1 MTDKSVS
8 DLRIKILSALSDP
21 TRLELL
27 EYLSEGERCVCEI
40 LPAFQRSQSTISK
53 HLNILYEAD
62 ILERKIDGKRTLYR
76 IKDPQV
82 FDLIRLVDSMA
93 LRQISAAGRGGK
105 DSREIIE
112 QREMILTVT
121 YTIMAALQAGLST
134 LMEYLSAHVLTCLIP
149 AFFIAG
155 GIAALLK
162 TEMVLKYF
170 GADAPKWICY
180 SVAAT
185 SGTILAVCSC
195 TILPM
200 FAGIEK
206 KGAGIGPA
214 TAFLFSGPA
223 INLLAIVLTARVLG
237 LDLGIARAVA
247 AVSMAVIIGL
257 IMAAIFER
265 NRKCKIS
272 SNNAP
277 AQATMET
284 TEPQESGRTERIS
297 ILFLGLLI
305 GVLLSA
311 TSKLEFALKW
321 TIVAAFVAAA
331 AYVLIRY
338 FSSDE
343 KSAFFS
349 ETWSL
354 TKKIFPLLVI
364 GTFITGII
372 GYFMPTELLR
382 TYLGSNSF
390 LSCFTAS
397 IIGALLYMPT
407 LLEVPIVG
415 TLFGYSSGITAA
427 GPALSLLLAGPSLS
441 LPSMIV
447 ITRIIGLK
455 KGGVYFS
462 LVVIASTLMGMLY
475 GAIVS

>member
-1 MTDKSVS
+1 M
-8 DLRIKILSALSDP
+8 
-21 TRLELL
+21 
-27 EYLSEGERCVCEI
+27 
-40 LPAFQRSQSTISK
+40 
-53 HLNILYEAD
+53 
-62 ILERKIDGKRTLYR
+62 
-76 IKDPQV
+76 
-82 FDLIRLVDSMA
+82 
-93 LRQISAAGRGGK
+93 
-105 DSREIIE
+105 
-112 QREMILTVT
+112 VT
-121 YTIMAALQAGLST
+121 YTIMAALQAGLTT
-134 LMEYLSAHVLTCLIP
+134 LLEYLSAHVLTCLIP

-155 GIAALLK
+155 AIAALLK

-170 GADAPKWICY
+170 GADAPKWLCY

-237 LDLGIARAVA
+237 LDLGIARAIA

-265 NRKCKIS
+265 GRKKCDKTPT
-272 SNNAP
+272 NAP
-277 AQATMET
+277 SQAFQAAN
-284 TEPQESGRTERIS
+284 EPHSGQTERIS
-297 ILFLGLLI
+297 VLFIALLI

-311 TSKLEFALKW
+311 TSNLDFSIKW
-321 TIVAAFVAAA
+321 TIVAAFIVSAAF
-331 AYVLIRY
+331 VLTRY
-338 FSSDE
+338 FSSEE
-343 KSAFFS
+343 KSAFFA

-354 TKKIFPLLVI
+354 TKKIFPLLVV

-382 TYLGSNSF
+382 SYLGSNSF
-390 LSCFTAS
+390 LSCFIAS

-415 TLFGYSSGITAA
+415 TLFGYSTGITAA

-455 KGGVYFS
+455 KGGVYIT
-462 LVVIASTLMGMLY
+462 LVVIVSTLVGMLY

>member
-1 MTDKSVS
+1 M
-8 DLRIKILSALSDP
+8 
-21 TRLELL
+21 
-27 EYLSEGERCVCEI
+27 
-40 LPAFQRSQSTISK
+40 
-53 HLNILYEAD
+53 
-62 ILERKIDGKRTLYR
+62 
-76 IKDPQV
+76 
-82 FDLIRLVDSMA
+82 
-93 LRQISAAGRGGK
+93 
-105 DSREIIE
+105 
-112 QREMILTVT
+112 VT
-121 YTIMAALQAGLST
+121 YTIMAALQAGLTT
-134 LMEYLSAHVLTCLIP
+134 LLEYLSAHVLTCLIP

-170 GADAPKWICY
+170 GKDSPKWLCY

-247 AVSMAVIIGL
+247 AVIMAVIIGL

-265 NRKCKIS
+265 SSKKCEIP

-277 AQATMET
+277 IKAVQA
-284 TEPQESGRTERIS
+284 EPQESGRTERIS
-297 ILFLGLLI
+297 VLFIALLI

-311 TSKLEFALKW
+311 TSKLDFSIKW
-321 TIVAAFVAAA
+321 TIVAAFIAAA
-331 AYVLIRY
+331 AFVLTRY
-338 FSSDE
+338 FSSEE

-349 ETWSL
+349 ETWFL
-354 TKKIFPLLVI
+354 TKKIFPLLVV

-372 GYFMPTELLR
+372 GYFMPAELLR

-390 LSCFTAS
+390 ISCLTAS

-415 TLFGYSSGITAA
+415 TLFGYSTGITAA

-447 ITRIIGLK
+447 ITRIIGPK
-455 KGGVYFS
+455 KGAVYFS
-462 LVVIASTLMGMLY
+462 LVVIVSTLVGMLY
-475 GAIVS
+475 GLIVS

>member
-1 MTDKSVS
+1 
-8 DLRIKILSALSDP
+8 
-21 TRLELL
+21 
-27 EYLSEGERCVCEI
+27 
-40 LPAFQRSQSTISK
+40 
-53 HLNILYEAD
+53 
-62 ILERKIDGKRTLYR
+62 
-76 IKDPQV
+76 
-82 FDLIRLVDSMA
+82 
-93 LRQISAAGRGGK
+93 
-105 DSREIIE
+105 
-112 QREMILTVT
+112 
-121 YTIMAALQAGLST
+121 MAALQAGLQT
-134 LMEYLSAHVLTCLIP
+134 LLEYLSAHVLTCLIP

-155 GIAALLK
+155 AIAALLK

-170 GADAPKWICY
+170 GADAPKWLCY

-237 LDLGIARAVA
+237 LDLGIARAIA

-265 NRKCKIS
+265 GRKKCEIPSK
-272 SNNAP
+272 NAP
-277 AQATMET
+277 AHAAQAT
-284 TEPQESGRTERIS
+284 TEPYNGGQTESIS
-297 ILFLGLLI
+297 ILFIALLI

-311 TSKLEFALKW
+311 TSKLDFSIKW
-321 TIVAAFVAAA
+321 TIVAAFIAAA
-331 AYVLIRY
+331 AFVLTRY
-338 FSSDE
+338 FSSEE

-382 TYLGSNSF
+382 TALGSNSF
-390 LSCFTAS
+390 LACFTAS

-415 TLFGYSSGITAA
+415 TLFGYSTGITAA

-455 KGGVYFS
+455 KGGVYII
-462 LVVIASTLMGMLY
+462 LVVIVSTLVGMLY

>member
-1 MTDKSVS
+1 M
-8 DLRIKILSALSDP
+8 L
-21 TRLELL
+21 
-27 EYLSEGERCVCEI
+27 
-40 LPAFQRSQSTISK
+40 
-53 HLNILYEAD
+53 
-62 ILERKIDGKRTLYR
+62 
-76 IKDPQV
+76 
-82 FDLIRLVDSMA
+82 
-93 LRQISAAGRGGK
+93 
-105 DSREIIE
+105 
-112 QREMILTVT
+112 
-121 YTIMAALQAGLST
+121 
-134 LMEYLSAHVLTCLIP
+134 EYLSAHVLTCLIP

-155 GIAALLK
+155 AIAALLK

-170 GADAPKWICY
+170 GADAPKWLCY

-237 LDLGIARAVA
+237 LDLGIARAIA

-265 NRKCKIS
+265 GRKKCETPPK
-272 SNNAP
+272 NAP
-277 AQATMET
+277 AQAVQ
-284 TEPQESGRTERIS
+284 TEPHKGGETERIS
-297 ILFLGLLI
+297 ILFIALLI

-311 TSKLEFALKW
+311 TSKLEFSIKW
-321 TIVAAFVAAA
+321 TIVAAFIVAAA
-331 AYVLIRY
+331 FVLTKY
-338 FSSDE
+338 FSSEE
-343 KSAFFS
+343 KSAFFV

-382 TYLGSNSF
+382 TALGSNSF

-415 TLFGYSSGITAA
+415 TLFGYSTGITAA
-427 GPALSLLLAGPSLS
+427 GPALALLLAGPSLS

-455 KGGVYFS
+455 KGGVYII
-462 LVVIASTLMGMLY
+462 LVVIVSTLVGMLY

>member
-1 MTDKSVS
+1 M
-8 DLRIKILSALSDP
+8 L
-21 TRLELL
+21 
-27 EYLSEGERCVCEI
+27 
-40 LPAFQRSQSTISK
+40 
-53 HLNILYEAD
+53 
-62 ILERKIDGKRTLYR
+62 
-76 IKDPQV
+76 
-82 FDLIRLVDSMA
+82 
-93 LRQISAAGRGGK
+93 
-105 DSREIIE
+105 
-112 QREMILTVT
+112 
-121 YTIMAALQAGLST
+121 
-134 LMEYLSAHVLTCLIP
+134 EYLSAHVLTCLIP

-155 GIAALLK
+155 AIAALLK

-170 GADAPKWICY
+170 GAAAPKWLCY

-265 NRKCKIS
+265 GRKKCEIPAK
-272 SNNAP
+272 NAP
-277 AQATMET
+277 AQAAHAT
-284 TEPQESGRTERIS
+284 TEPYKGGQTERIS
-297 ILFLGLLI
+297 VLFIALLI

-311 TSKLEFALKW
+311 TSKLDFSIKW
-321 TIVAAFVAAA
+321 TIVAAFIVAAA
-331 AYVLIRY
+331 FVLTRY
-338 FSSDE
+338 FSSEE
-343 KSAFFS
+343 KSAFFG

-415 TLFGYSSGITAA
+415 TLFGYSTGITAA

-455 KGGVYFS
+455 KGGVYIG
-462 LVVIASTLMGMLY
+462 LVVIVSTIVGMLY

>member
-1 MTDKSVS
+1 M
-8 DLRIKILSALSDP
+8 L
-21 TRLELL
+21 
-27 EYLSEGERCVCEI
+27 G
-40 LPAFQRSQSTISK
+40 
-53 HLNILYEAD
+53 
-62 ILERKIDGKRTLYR
+62 
-76 IKDPQV
+76 
-82 FDLIRLVDSMA
+82 
-93 LRQISAAGRGGK
+93 
-105 DSREIIE
+105 
-112 QREMILTVT
+112 
-121 YTIMAALQAGLST
+121 
-134 LMEYLSAHVLTCLIP
+134 YLSAHVLTCLIP

-155 GIAALLK
+155 AIAALLK

-170 GADAPKWICY
+170 GKDAPKWLCY

-237 LDLGIARAVA
+237 LDLGIARAVS

-265 NRKCKIS
+265 SPQKCETS
-272 SNNAP
+272 PGGAP
-277 AQATMET
+277 VQATQAL
-284 TEPQESGRTERIS
+284 TEPQESGRTERIAV
-297 ILFLGLLI
+297 LFIALLI

-311 TSKLEFALKW
+311 TSQLEFVTKW
-321 TIVAAFVAAA
+321 TIVAAFIAAS
-331 AYVLIRY
+331 AYVLTRY
-338 FSSDE
+338 FSSEE

-354 TKKIFPLLVI
+354 TKKIFPLLVV
-364 GTFITGII
+364 GTFITGVI

-390 LSCFTAS
+390 LSCFIAS
-397 IIGALLYMPT
+397 IVGALLYMPT
-407 LLEVPIVG
+407 LLEIPIVG
-415 TLFGYSSGITAA
+415 TLFGYSTGITAP

-447 ITRIIGLK
+447 ITRVIGLK
-455 KGGVYFS
+455 KGGVYIS
-462 LVVIASTLMGMLY
+462 LVVIVSTLVGMLY